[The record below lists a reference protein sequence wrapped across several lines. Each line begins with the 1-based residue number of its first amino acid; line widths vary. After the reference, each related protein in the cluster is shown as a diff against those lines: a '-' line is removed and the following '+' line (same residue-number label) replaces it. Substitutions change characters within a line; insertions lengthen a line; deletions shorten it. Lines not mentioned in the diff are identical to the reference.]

1 MTTTTTEKAETTN
14 TYEDGYTAG
23 VKAARDSA
31 WARGYQAG
39 YNDVIQREINRS
51 QSYFKRYVLEANK

>member
-1 MTTTTTEKAETTN
+1 MATNTEKTEAKN
-14 TYEDGYTAG
+14 TYEDGYEAG

-39 YNDVIQREINRS
+39 YNDVIQREIQS
-51 QSYFKRYVLEANK
+51 HQSYFKRYVLEANK